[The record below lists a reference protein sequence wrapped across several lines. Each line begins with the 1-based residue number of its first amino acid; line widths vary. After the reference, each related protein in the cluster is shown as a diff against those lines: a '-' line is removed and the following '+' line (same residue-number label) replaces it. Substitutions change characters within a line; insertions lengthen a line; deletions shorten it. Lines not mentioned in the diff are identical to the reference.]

1 MKNFRTFVSALEYI
15 EQNLCSHITQEDIAS
30 ACFCS
35 LSSLQKLW
43 RYCTHSS
50 LKEYIS
56 KRRLTKCAEEIARSK
71 LSITEIAMK
80 YQYNSPEVFSRAF
93 TKLWGVP
100 PSKFKSE
107 WRFTGIYP
115 KLGPEITFNG
125 GNYMGK
131 RVNISELYD
140 ELKSKA
146 GTYVLCLDIV
156 GLMPI
161 NENIGRSAGDKVI
174 LEAFRRID
182 KAAGDDMT
190 AFRIGGDEFVI
201 VTGYTDKN
209 KVLELANS
217 ILSQNGSAISCYGK
231 DIPVSLHA
239 GATVYTD
246 EHFRY
251 SDLYAKIMDTIRSSH
266 GTEKDAIYFD

>member
-1 MKNFRTFVSALEYI
+1 MKNFWTFVSALEYI
-15 EQNLCSHITQEDIAS
+15 EQNLCSPITQEDIAN

-56 KRRLTKCAEEIARSK
+56 KRRLTKCAEEIASSK
-71 LSITEIAMK
+71 PSITEIALK
-80 YQYNSPEVFSRAF
+80 YQYNSPEVFTRAF

-107 WRFTGIYP
+107 WRFTGIFP
-115 KLGPEITFNG
+115 KIDPDKTFNG
-125 GNYMGK
+125 GNFMGK
-131 RVNISELYD
+131 RVDISELYD

-156 GLMPI
+156 GLLPI
-161 NENIGRSAGDKVI
+161 NENIGRTAGDKVI
-174 LEAFRRID
+174 LEAFKRID

-190 AFRIGGDEFVI
+190 AFRIGGDEFVL
-201 VTGYTDKN
+201 VTGYTDKE
-209 KVLELANS
+209 KVEELANL
-217 ILSQNGSAISCYGK
+217 ILSQNGNTISC
-231 DIPVSLHA
+231 DDNEIPVSLRV
-239 GATVYTD
+239 GATVFTD

-251 SDLYAKIMDTIRSSH
+251 SDLYTKLMDTIRSSR
-266 GTEKDAIYFD
+266 EKDTLYFD